1 MPLPSVTCTV
11 HPANRA
17 HRAGHIEFHT
27 RAHVQNPSVPN
38 SLPSLTFVRPQ
49 DQQHHRVR
57 FRTGSLTLATVLA
70 VVSSVA
76 RHGLPV
82 LYRADPARSQLQLL
96 PLPGICI
103 ATVAVAVAIHA
114 SHPNSRVPR
123 DSYCTQSHS
132 SSLRETR
139 PHVRTWRLTSPLCT
153 ATSHTRSLSHTVGH
167 SHTVPHSRRPHHSH
181 PREHSPAVSHTHVGV
196 HTHVPLLARTWFL
209 PTADMD

>member
-1 MPLPSVTCTV
+1 MKVWILPFQNHHHNV
-11 HPANRA
+11 
-17 HRAGHIEFHT
+17 EFFTIDISLFQKST

-96 PLPGICI
+96 PLPGIWP
-103 ATVAVAVAIHA
+103 ATVAVFIT
-114 SHPNSRVPR
+114 
-123 DSYCTQSHS
+123 SYCIHFSV
-132 SSLRETR
+132 LF
-139 PHVRTWRLTSPLCT
+139 
-153 ATSHTRSLSHTVGH
+153 
-167 SHTVPHSRRPHHSH
+167 
-181 PREHSPAVSHTHVGV
+181 
-196 HTHVPLLARTWFL
+196 LL
-209 PTADMD
+209 